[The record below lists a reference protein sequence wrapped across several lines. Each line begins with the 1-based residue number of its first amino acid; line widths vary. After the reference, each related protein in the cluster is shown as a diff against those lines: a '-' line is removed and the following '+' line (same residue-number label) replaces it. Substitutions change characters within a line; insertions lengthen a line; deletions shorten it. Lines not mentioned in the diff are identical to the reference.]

1 MTRPTETSATPQ
13 SGDRKAPLA
22 PRPHRDAPGAALE
35 LMQPERSID
44 LPLLTSIIERAFAQT
59 MHMIFVANTRK
70 DKRPGDPK
78 VGGHPASC
86 ASSIHILAALHLVST
101 IILAANEQLFFSQ
114 HLPALSNIEKQ
125 LPVAEQHN
133 KLKAFI
139 ESIVF
144 GVLRK

>member
-35 LMQPERSID
+35 LMQPARQID
-44 LPLLTSIIERAFAQT
+44 LPLLTSILERAFAQT

-78 VGGHPASC
+78 VGAIPRRARARSTSSLHCTWLC
-86 ASSIHILAALHLVST
+86 ASPRTSSPANRMRRRSITRCT
-101 IILAANEQLFFSQ
+101 I
-114 HLPALSNIEKQ
+114 
-125 LPVAEQHN
+125 
-133 KLKAFI
+133 
-139 ESIVF
+139 
-144 GVLRK
+144 